1 MPDLAYSSDA
11 ENVLNRFYGVDTI
24 VYVEGTDDVPFWE
37 YIFEL
42 FADFSVEIND
52 VGGLPEVEKYIN
64 KIEAG
69 EIDAVVACD
78 ADFSYSGQFSEHRN
92 VLRSYGYSIEN
103 SMICHK
109 TIKKVIRSIG
119 RVPMKNID
127 DSNIADWFEALA
139 DSTKDLVIHD
149 IANQIMNK
157 GKSVAGDNCS
167 RFMKSSKSPE
177 ICPIKIENHLA
188 DVDLKMTRRLEN
200 RIIKSIAESDR
211 TEVDFLRGHFLF
223 SASLKYVI
231 SEIRKFGKNVAIS
244 NDSFFGA
251 LFIAFEAVF
260 NSTHSHYSYYQNIVH
275 EIQVSA

>member
-1 MPDLAYSSDA
+1 MSDLAYSSDA
-11 ENVLNRFYGVDTI
+11 ENILNKFYGVDTI
-24 VYVEGTDDVPFWE
+24 VYVEGTDDVLFWE
-37 YIFEL
+37 HIFEI
-42 FADFSVEIND
+42 FANFSVRIND
-52 VGGLPEVEKYIN
+52 VGGLSEVEKYIN

-69 EIDAVVACD
+69 DIDAVVACD
-78 ADFSYSGQFSEHRN
+78 ADFSYTGQFSAHKN

-109 TIKKVIRSIG
+109 TIRKVIKSIG

-127 DSNIADWFEALA
+127 DSNISDWFEALA

-149 IANQIMNK
+149 IANHLMDE

-177 ICPIKIENHLA
+177 IYSRKIENHLA
-188 DVDLKMTRRLEN
+188 DIDLQMTKRLEN

-231 SEIRKFGKNVAIS
+231 SEIRKFRKKVAIS

-260 NSTHSHYSYYQNIVH
+260 NSTHSHYSYYQNIVRKV
-275 EIQVSA
+275 EVSA